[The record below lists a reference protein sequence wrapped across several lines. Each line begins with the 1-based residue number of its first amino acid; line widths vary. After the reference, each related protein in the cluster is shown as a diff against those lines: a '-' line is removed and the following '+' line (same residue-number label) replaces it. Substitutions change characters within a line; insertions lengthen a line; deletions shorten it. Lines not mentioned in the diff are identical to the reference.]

1 MSDTS
6 SLSSLAFVTWVAFV
20 LAGFFLLA
28 LALGIVTIH
37 PAILAWPL

>member
-20 LAGFFLLA
+20 VAEEPQMSIRA
-28 LALGIVTIH
+28 NRWDKI
-37 PAILAWPL
+37 